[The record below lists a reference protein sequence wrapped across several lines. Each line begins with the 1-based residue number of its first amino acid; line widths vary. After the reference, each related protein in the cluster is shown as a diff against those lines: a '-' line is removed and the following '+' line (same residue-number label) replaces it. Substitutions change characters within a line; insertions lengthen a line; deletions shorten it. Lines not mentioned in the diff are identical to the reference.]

1 MSRIWRQ
8 VDVNMRLICIDN
20 PNQQAE
26 LCVAK
31 TARSQTE
38 IKKRKKKV
46 NRSSTGR
53 HPGNSAQNSN
63 LRRRTTTKYP
73 AINNTERVI
82 LIRRV
87 NCM

>member
-38 IKKRKKKV
+38 IKKKKKKKSEPV
-46 NRSSTGR
+46 
-53 HPGNSAQNSN
+53 
-63 LRRRTTTKYP
+63 KYRKTSRKQCSEFQLKKK
-73 AINNTERVI
+73 NNNKIPCNKQYRKSYFNTPS
-82 LIRRV
+82 
-87 NCM
+87 

>member
-38 IKKRKKKV
+38 IKKKKKKKKKW
-46 NRSSTGR
+46 TG
-53 HPGNSAQNSN
+53 QVQEDIQETV
-63 LRRRTTTKYP
+63 LRIPT
-73 AINNTERVI
+73 
-82 LIRRV
+82 
-87 NCM
+87 